1 MRVSNIYKL
10 SPELYGMVS
19 SSVLEDA
26 EATSDKVPPPDGPL
40 QTQANVNPSL
50 MEAQLVSR
58 HQEPD
63 MLCVKAWKPLAVIA
77 ASLTSLV

>member
-40 QTQANVNPSL
+40 QTQANVNPSIDPFT
-50 MEAQLVSR
+50 S
-58 HQEPD
+58 
-63 MLCVKAWKPLAVIA
+63 A
-77 ASLTSLV
+77 AARNDSNTTHGSSALW